1 MSLSDEN
8 KLLKTII
15 ENQASRIREQ
25 EETIKE
31 LREMIQELKGL
42 KANLEETLIEFQRQI
57 FGTKSEKT
65 VKTKEDSPKDK
76 KSIKVKSHTRERK
89 PKAFSH
95 GRLV

>member
-65 VKTKEDSPKDK
+65 VNELSE
-76 KSIKVKSHTRERK
+76 S
-89 PKAFSH
+89 
-95 GRLV
+95 